1 MFLSV
6 SLTHTTGVLSTTSQL
21 NRESIARHELT
32 IMVRDDQGV
41 TSKRSLARV
50 VVDVSD
56 YNDHAPEFLT
66 SGDDGGF
73 EGSVHETAAVGST
86 VLKVVAID
94 RDHGVNAKVTYSI
107 VSGKFNGFL
116 WVVSVGWP

>member
-1 MFLSV
+1 
-6 SLTHTTGVLSTTSQL
+6 
-21 NRESIARHELT
+21 
-32 IMVRDDQGV
+32 MVRDDQGV

-66 SGDDGGF
+66 SGGDGGDGGGF